1 MAAVFFFLQRT
12 IGCSTSAR
20 ACLLAALAP
29 ISVAGGHDRC
39 LSERSACQAQSK
51 QALNAMY
58 LLKDVCDE
66 ACQAQSKQALNAM
79 YLLKDVCDEGYPFM
93 ACLQE
98 CCCTTKIAYSSVTC
112 DDVQQME

>member
-39 LSERSACQAQSK
+39 LSERA
-51 QALNAMY
+51 
-58 LLKDVCDE
+58 